1 MPFLP
6 RLLGGCLV
14 TITLLAA
21 AAAIGGYAWLSFG
34 GDAARRAS
42 WSAPLDGVG
51 SLALDVHLVG
61 GGLSVGPTLPAGPPP
76 PAGTALTMVSSTPRD
91 ADLTTTWRVT
101 DGAGTATVDRGV
113 HDLPDIA
120 RTELLGAS
128 PATFDVALTAAVPA
142 TLDIEVGTGDVD
154 LDLRALPVPR
164 FDVTVGQG
172 DVSVTLPATGT
183 PDGPSRVRVGFGDVN
198 LVVPPGLPVR
208 IAIAGGS
215 DGTTFDGFAF
225 DGQGYTTTAWARLAD
240 PSTGLEVTLEH
251 GAGAVR
257 LEQLVAVE
265 PFVVPTAT
273 ATATASGEGDIRRV
287 AFVRTMGEPSRR
299 ASTVRSSARHP

>member
-6 RLLGGCLV
+6 RLFGGCLV

-51 SLALDVHLVG
+51 SLALDVHLAG
-61 GGLSVGPTLPAGPPP
+61 GALTVGPTLPAGPPP

-91 ADLTTTWRVT
+91 ADLTTIWRAS
-101 DGAGTATVDRGV
+101 DGAGTATIDRGV
-113 HDLPDIA
+113 HDIPDIA

-142 TLDIEVGTGDVD
+142 TLGIEVGTGDVD
-154 LDLRALPVPR
+154 LDLGALTVPR
-164 FDVTVGQG
+164 FDVTVGRG

-183 PDGPSRVRVGFGDVN
+183 PDGPSRVRVGFGDVS
-198 LVVPPGLPVR
+198 LIVPPGLPVR
-208 IAIAGGS
+208 IVIAGGF
-215 DGTTFDGFAF
+215 DGTTFDGFAV
-225 DGQGYTTTAWARLAD
+225 DGQGYTTAAWATLAD

-251 GAGAVR
+251 GAGEVR
-257 LEQLVAVE
+257 LEQLAAVE

-273 ATATASGEGDIRRV
+273 AATAASGHPPIR
-287 AFVRTMGEPSRR
+287 A
-299 ASTVRSSARHP
+299 A